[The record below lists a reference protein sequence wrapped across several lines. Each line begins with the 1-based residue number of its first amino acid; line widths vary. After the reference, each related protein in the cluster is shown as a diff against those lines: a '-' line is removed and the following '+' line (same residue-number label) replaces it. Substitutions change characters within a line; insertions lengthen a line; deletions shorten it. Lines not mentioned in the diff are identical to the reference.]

1 MSNLKTKR
9 NKMET
14 MNYKTIRKVVC
25 RCMTGMLLLAA
36 VSCDGTMED
45 SLRYNYPAS
54 GSNYDSGHVLLIVMD
69 GAAGR
74 SVQSARNADKTP
86 NLKTMIA
93 HAMYTDY
100 GLADGTNKLVND
112 EQMTGAR
119 GWANLMT
126 GNTAHGIKTET
137 QLEQAGTV
145 DNFLSRLVDAGASVS
160 MYAASNRF
168 HAAFSSDDMNAPEL
182 VGGDEA
188 VKEHVLEELQLPQTS
203 DLVVAQFKGVV
214 DAADG
219 IFYKD
224 NGDPTEDVS
233 NAIGKLDSYIGEF
246 WNALK
251 ERPGYTRERWLII
264 VTSNY
269 GGSCSSME
277 SPATHYD
284 DRTRNTFTLMYN
296 PNLESTVQ
304 VTPGNSALA
313 YTFYTPAYSYD
324 NRYPN
329 PTTYAESARL
339 GNLEMGEFVFD
350 PTTKEIAPIAI
361 QFFLRASTL
370 GSQKYV
376 IMSKSTDMNEDN
388 KEANGW
394 FFHFNQDNSNRRIC
408 FGFGDKRAIFQT
420 QNENVLDLDWREW
433 HVVTLTLEP
442 DPKKKVNTLLTIY
455 LDGKLNNSSSQTNA
469 NMVKW
474 YAATPSLATSK
485 QAPLRIGGT
494 ENRDSQNTQRNT
506 KGQQSKNYM
515 YVSNLQIYNKAL
527 TAEEVEL
534 YAGKNQ
540 LHKLADAYPLWDNLV
555 GYWPCDLEEDQLEPI
570 MKNYAKDNKEND
582 DSDDFV
588 IDRGV
593 ANAWTS
599 GSEVSS
605 GMHPIPESDIT
616 YYSKT
621 FNTVDVSRQIFSW
634 LGKTVRWD
642 WNMEGKAWKLTYT
655 QLSDENN

>member
-1 MSNLKTKR
+1 MK
-9 NKMET
+9 T
-14 MNYKTIRKVVC
+14 MNYKMIKKVVYVC
-25 RCMTGMLLLAA
+25 IVGVLLMTT
-36 VSCDGTMED
+36 VSCNDTMED
-45 SLRYNYPAS
+45 SLRYDYPAS

-86 NLKTMIA
+86 NLKSMIS

-100 GLADGTNKLVND
+100 GLADGTNNLRNT
-112 EQMTGAR
+112 EQMTCAR

-126 GNTAHGIKTET
+126 GNTIHGIKTET
-137 QLEQAGTV
+137 QLEQAGRM
-145 DNFLSRLVDAGASVS
+145 DNFVSRLADTGASVS
-160 MYAASNRF
+160 MYAASDQFR
-168 HAAFSSDDMNAPEL
+168 AAFASDAMNVPEL
-182 VGGDEA
+182 TGGDEA
-188 VKEHVLEELQLPQTS
+188 VRNRVLEELRLPQTT

-219 IFYKD
+219 VFYKD
-224 NGDPTEDVS
+224 NGDPTDAVS
-233 NAIGKLDSYIGEF
+233 NAIGKLDGYIGEF
-246 WNALK
+246 WKSLK
-251 ERPGYTRERWLII
+251 ERPDYIREKWLII

-269 GGSCSSME
+269 GGSKTNME
-277 SPATHYD
+277 EAATHYE

-296 PNLESTVQ
+296 PNLETTVQ
-304 VTPGNSALA
+304 VTPGNSALS
-313 YTFYTPAYSYD
+313 YTFYTPVYSYD

-350 PTTKEIAPIAI
+350 ETTKEITPITL
-361 QFFLRASTL
+361 QFFLRASTQ
-370 GSQKYV
+370 GSQKY
-376 IMSKSTDMNEDN
+376 IILSKSTDMNEDD

-394 FFHFNQDNSNRRIC
+394 FFHFNQDNGNRRIC

-420 QNENVLDLDWREW
+420 KDENVLDLDWREW

-442 DPKKKVNTLLTIY
+442 NPAKKANTLLTIY

-494 ENRDSQNTQRNT
+494 ENRNSQNTQRNT
-506 KGQQSKNYM
+506 KGMQAKNYM

-527 TAEEVEL
+527 TAEEVAL

-570 MKNYAKDNKEND
+570 MRNYAKGNKEND
-582 DSDDFV
+582 TSDDFV

-593 ANAWTS
+593 TNAWIS
-599 GSEVSS
+599 GSEISS
-605 GMHPIPESDIT
+605 AMHPIPESDIT

-621 FNTVDVSRQIFSW
+621 FNTVDVSRQIYSW
-634 LGKTVRWD
+634 LGKTVNWD
-642 WNMEGKAWKLTYT
+642 WNMEGKAWKFTYA
-655 QLSDENN
+655 QLSDKNN

>member
-1 MSNLKTKR
+1 MK
-9 NKMET
+9 T
-14 MNYKTIRKVVC
+14 MNYKMIKKVVYVC
-25 RCMTGMLLLAA
+25 IVGVLLMTT
-36 VSCDGTMED
+36 VSCNDTMED
-45 SLRYNYPAS
+45 SLRYDYPAS

-86 NLKTMIA
+86 NLKSMIS

-100 GLADGTNKLVND
+100 GLADGTNELRNT
-112 EQMTGAR
+112 EQMTCAR

-126 GNTAHGIKTET
+126 GNTIHGIKTET
-137 QLEQAGTV
+137 QLEQAGRM
-145 DNFLSRLVDAGASVS
+145 DNFVSRLADTGASVS
-160 MYAASNRF
+160 MYAASDQFR
-168 HAAFSSDDMNAPEL
+168 AAFTSDAMNVPEL
-182 VGGDEA
+182 TGGDEA
-188 VKEHVLEELQLPQTS
+188 VRNRVLEELRLPQTS
-203 DLVVAQFKGVV
+203 DLVVAQFEGVV

-219 IFYKD
+219 VFYKD
-224 NGDPTEDVS
+224 NGDPTDAVS
-233 NAIGKLDSYIGEF
+233 NAIGKLDGYIGEF
-246 WNALK
+246 WKSLK
-251 ERPGYTRERWLII
+251 ERPDYIREKWLII

-269 GGSCSSME
+269 GGSKTNME
-277 SPATHYD
+277 EPATHYE

-304 VTPGNSALA
+304 VTPGNSALS
-313 YTFYTPAYSYD
+313 YTFYTPVYSYD

-350 PTTKEIAPIAI
+350 ETTKEITPITL
-361 QFFLRASTL
+361 QFFLRASTQ
-370 GSQKYV
+370 GSQRY
-376 IMSKSTDMNEDN
+376 IILSKSTDMNEDD

-394 FFHFNQDNSNRRIC
+394 FFHFNQDNGNRRIC

-420 QNENVLDLDWREW
+420 KDENVLDLDWREW

-442 DPKKKVNTLLTIY
+442 NPAKKANTLLTIY

-494 ENRDSQNTQRNT
+494 ENRNSQNTQRNT
-506 KGQQSKNYM
+506 KGMQAKNYM

-527 TAEEVEL
+527 TAEEVAL

-570 MKNYAKDNKEND
+570 MKNYAKGNKEND
-582 DSDDFV
+582 TSDDFV

-593 ANAWTS
+593 TNAWVS
-599 GSEVSS
+599 GSEFSS
-605 GMHPIPESDIT
+605 AMHPIPESDIT

-621 FNTVDVSRQIFSW
+621 FNTVDVSRQIYSW
-634 LGKTVRWD
+634 LGKTVNWD
-642 WNMEGKAWKLTYT
+642 WNMEGKAWQFTYT
-655 QLSDENN
+655 QLSGENN